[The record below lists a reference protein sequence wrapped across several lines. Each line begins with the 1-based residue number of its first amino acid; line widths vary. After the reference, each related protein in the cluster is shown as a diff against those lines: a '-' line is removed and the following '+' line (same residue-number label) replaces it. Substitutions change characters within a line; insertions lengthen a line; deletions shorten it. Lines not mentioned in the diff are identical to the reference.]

1 MLFYRTD
8 SGRFLLV
15 EIISA
20 TRDFTL
26 TLTSNDYSFYMK
38 VLMFGWEFP
47 PHISGGLGTAC
58 YGLTHS
64 LHQQGVHVL
73 FVIPRLFGGETQE
86 KVSLINASSVFMPQ
100 NKITKKYFAT
110 KYSTESVTT
119 NDKRSTTAIGFT
131 TIPIASALSPYRSAH
146 FKQQSASLSSWDYT
160 FPGSRDIAHDERTER
175 KEDEE
180 QNTTFTFS
188 GTYGPN
194 LLEEVDRYA
203 DVAAHVASSN
213 SFEVIHAHDWPT
225 FPAGIAAKK
234 ISGKPLVIHI
244 HATEFDRA
252 GEQVDP
258 SVFAIEYEGLKQADR
273 IIAVSKWTRDIL
285 ISRYRVQEEKV
296 EVVHNG
302 IIPEMKTLLAK
313 RSPLGSHI
321 ITFMGRITYQKGPRY
336 FVEAAKKVLQE
347 FPDAHFVVAG
357 SGDLLPQIIERVAQ
371 LKMSSRF
378 HFTGFLKK
386 DDIQK
391 IWALTDVYV
400 MPSVS
405 EPFGITPLEAIQ
417 GGVPVIV
424 SKQSGVAE
432 VMPHAIKVDFWN
444 TRALAG
450 SICSILRYGSL
461 SRALKKNGHEEVRHM
476 TWDKAAKKIN
486 TVYHELTTS

>member
-1 MLFYRTD
+1 
-8 SGRFLLV
+8 
-15 EIISA
+15 
-20 TRDFTL
+20 
-26 TLTSNDYSFYMK
+26 MK

-73 FVIPRLFGGETQE
+73 FVIPKLFGGETHE
-86 KVSLINASSVFMPQ
+86 KVSLINASNVSAVPA
-100 NKITKKYFAT
+100 KSTKKHF
-110 KYSTESVTT
+110 
-119 NDKRSTTAIGFT
+119 STTQFPESITVKGKREASASFT
-131 TIPIASALSPYRSAH
+131 TIPVASALSPYHSTH
-146 FKQQSASLSSWDYT
+146 FHQQSDSISRWNYT
-160 FPGSRDIAHDERTER
+160 FPLSHEVQHDVRTEQ
-175 KEDEE
+175 EQEE
-180 QNTTFTFS
+180 ESAEEKKTTFAFS

-194 LLEEVDRYA
+194 LLEEVGRYA
-203 DVAAHVASSN
+203 DVAEQVASGN

-234 ISGKPLVIHI
+234 ISGKPLIVHI

-258 SVFAIEYEGLKQADR
+258 AVFAIEYEGLKQADR
-273 IIAVSKWTRDIL
+273 IIAVSQWTRDIL
-285 ISRYRVQEEKV
+285 ISRYKIQEDKI

-302 IIPEMKTLLAK
+302 ITPEIKKLLPK
-313 RSPLGSHI
+313 SSPLGPHI
-321 ITFMGRITYQKGPRY
+321 VTFMGRITYQKGPRY
-336 FVEAAKKVLQE
+336 FVEAAKKVLEE
-347 FPDAHFVVAG
+347 FPDAHFVMAG
-357 SGDLLPQIIERVAQ
+357 SGDLLPQIIENVAR

-386 DDIQK
+386 NEIDK
-391 IWALTDVYV
+391 IWALTNVYV

-424 SKQSGVAE
+424 SRQSGVAE

-461 SRALKKNGHEEVRHM
+461 SRSLKKNGREEVRHM
-476 TWDKAAKKIN
+476 TWEKAAKKIN
-486 TVYHELTTS
+486 NVYHELTTTP